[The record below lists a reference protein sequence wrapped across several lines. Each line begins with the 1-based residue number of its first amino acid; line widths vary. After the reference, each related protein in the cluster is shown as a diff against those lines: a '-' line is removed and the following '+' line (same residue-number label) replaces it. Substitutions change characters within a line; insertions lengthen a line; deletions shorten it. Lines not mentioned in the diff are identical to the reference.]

1 MPVMTSQGEPMDR
14 ARPHL
19 DRLRAEV
26 AARQEAMAKVVAD
39 VQARTR
45 AEVERL
51 RAAEQP
57 SPRAQVADDDDEYD
71 TRESWMVGGRGS
83 APQPRTGANPVHQA
97 ALDKIE
103 SGELTWKDVFAGTT
117 PDPDARALRGFLDER
132 INEVQRMRN
141 GR

>member
-1 MPVMTSQGEPMDR
+1 MDR
-14 ARPHL
+14 ASLNL

-26 AARQEAMAKVVAD
+26 AARQEVMAKAVAG
-39 VQARTR
+39 VQARAR
-45 AEVERL
+45 AEAERL

-57 SPRAQVADDDDEYD
+57 PSQPRGQEADDDECD
-71 TRESWMVGGRGS
+71 TRDSWMVGGYNSSPAPRG
-83 APQPRTGANPVHQA
+83 GASPVHQA

-103 SGELTWKDVFAGTT
+103 SGELTWKDVFSDTT
-117 PDPDARALRGFLDER
+117 RDRDARALRGFLDER